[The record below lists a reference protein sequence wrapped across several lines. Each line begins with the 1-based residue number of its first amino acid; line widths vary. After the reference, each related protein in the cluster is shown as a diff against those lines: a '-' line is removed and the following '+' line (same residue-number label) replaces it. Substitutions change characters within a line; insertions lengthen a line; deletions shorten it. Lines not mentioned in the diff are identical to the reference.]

1 MGRCAIL
8 EQMTT
13 GPATHS
19 GSFVLGGDLP
29 VSRLGYGSMQ
39 LPGPGVWGPPRDHDE
54 AIRVLRRAV
63 ALGVTLIDTADS
75 YGPAVAE
82 PLIKEALHPYPD
94 DLVIATKAGFT
105 RQGPGQWVP
114 LGRPEYLKQQVEL
127 SLRFLGLETIDLLQ
141 LHRIDPNVPVAE
153 SLGALVELQQEGKI
167 RHIGLSEVTVAQLEE
182 ARRTAEIVSVQNLFN
197 LADRSAEPLLEHA
210 QAEGIAFIPWFPLA
224 TGQLVEPGGPLAALA
239 DELGATPSQLA
250 LAWLL
255 RRSPV
260 MLPIPGTASIAHLEE
275 NLAAAQLELAGEQ
288 FERLAQAG

>member
-1 MGRCAIL
+1 
-8 EQMTT
+8 MTT
-13 GPATHS
+13 SSATLS
-19 GSFVLGGDLP
+19 GSFALGGDLP

-63 ALGVTLIDTADS
+63 ELGVTLIDTADS

-141 LHRIDPNVPVAE
+141 LHRIDARVPVAE

-197 LADRSAEPLLEHA
+197 VADRSAEPVLDYA

-224 TGQLVEPGGPLAALA
+224 TGRLAEPRGPLGELA
-239 DELGATPSQLA
+239 DELGATPAQLA
-250 LAWLL
+250 FAWLL

-260 MLPIPGTASIAHLEE
+260 MLPIPGTASVAHLEQ
-275 NLAAAQLELAGEQ
+275 NIAAAALELTDEQ